1 VIDHSAQCGQHS
13 FAERGNDCYP
23 TSPGATRALLMAETL
38 PRRLWDCACGG
49 GTVTGELRAAGYEVV
64 ASDLVNY
71 GIPITSPGYYG
82 TDFLLEQ
89 RAPIGCEGIVC
100 NPPYKLAPQFVRR
113 ALKLVPF
120 TAMLLRLAFLES
132 ASRSD
137 ILEGGQL
144 AKVLVF
150 RRRLPMMH
158 RHGWAGPKA
167 SNSIAFAWFVWR
179 HDWSGNPEIKRIDRA

>member
-1 VIDHSAQCGQHS
+1 LLQ
-13 FAERGNDCYP
+13 AE
-23 TSPGATRALLMAETL
+23 AL
-38 PRRLWDCACGG
+38 PRFLWDPCCGT
-49 GTVTGELRAAGYEVV
+49 GTIVTELRTAGYDVV
-64 ASDLVNY
+64 CSDLINY

-82 TDFLLEQ
+82 IDFLLEQ
-89 RAPIGCEGIVC
+89 RAPIDCQGIVC
-100 NPPYKLAPQFVRR
+100 NPPYKLAPAFVRH

-132 ASRSD
+132 ASRTD

-144 AKVLVF
+144 ARVLVF

-158 RHGWAGPKA
+158 RHDWNGPLA

-179 HDWSGNPEIKRIDRA
+179 RGWNGNPEIKRIDRP